1 MRFLNKNLG
10 EIAFILNGYAFK
22 SNEYTTEG
30 IRIIRITNVQKG
42 KIQDSN
48 PQYVS
53 LSRQEEF
60 SNYLLREGDLLISLT
75 GNVGRVGLLTK
86 EFLPAALNQRVG
98 CVRVADIKT
107 LDINYLYQYLNTDY
121 FESLCINNSN
131 GIAQLNLS
139 TKWLEQVQIP
149 LPPLPEQIAIANL
162 LSKAEAL
169 ITKRKESL
177 ALLDAYLKSTFLE
190 LFGDPV
196 RNEKGWEVKR
206 LGDVIVD
213 LIAGASYGGE
223 MTGSLADDELGV
235 IKVSAVTWGY
245 FNPREFK
252 AIKKSRITKTV
263 IHPLKNDLLFSRANT
278 KELVGAT
285 CIVDK
290 DYRQLFLPDKIWKI
304 ILDSNKMQNVYFHHL
319 MLVPRFKDT
328 LTRDATGT
336 SGSMLNISMEKL
348 RGLYCPVPPLEFQKQ
363 FAAVVEK
370 VEALKEKYLMSLGEL
385 ENLYGSLSQRAFRG
399 ELGVGG

>member
-149 LPPLPEQIAIANL
+149 LPPLPEQIAIANI

-169 ITKRKESL
+169 IAKRKESL
-177 ALLDAYLKSTFLE
+177 ALLDAFLKSTFLE
-190 LFGDPV
+190 MFGDPV
-196 RNEKGWEVKR
+196 RNEKGWERVTIRDLVTEVK
-206 LGDVIVD
+206 
-213 LIAGASYGGE
+213 YGTSKSAEGGKYKYLRMNNITSE
-223 MTGSLADDELGV
+223 GYWDFTNVKFIDIDEDEKEKYLL
-235 IKVSAVTWGY
+235 K
-245 FNPREFK
+245 
-252 AIKKSRITKTV
+252 
-263 IHPLKNDLLFSRANT
+263 KNDLVFNRTNS
-278 KELVGAT
+278 KELVGKTA
-285 CIVDK
+285 VYDK
-290 DYRQLFLPDKIWKI
+290 NEEVVIAGYLIRVRTSANANPYYIWG
-304 ILDSNKMQNVYFHHL
+304 Y
-319 MLVPRFKDT
+319 
-328 LTRDATGT
+328 
-336 SGSMLNISMEKL
+336 LNSKAGKL
-348 RGLYCPVPPLEFQKQ
+348 RLFNLCRNIVGMANINAQELQDIPILLPPLELQNQ

-370 VEALKEKYLMSLGEL
+370 VEVLKEKYQKGLGEL

-399 ELGVGG
+399 DLGVG